1 MLGTNLRVAGVVV
14 GTLALYTI
22 LANSIPQVQS
32 EVPKVLDASA
42 MSPEQ
47 LVAAGQDLYNGAGGC
62 TACHGLGVRAP
73 NILTDERGTGAIGA
87 RCTTRESGKSCKEY
101 LHEALVQPGAYVAP
115 GYQPIMPDMSK
126 TLSPAQIWALIAFLE
141 SNGGT
146 VDVTSDDIP
155 SASESAGAEGG
166 GAVGGGFANGSTD
179 AVTMLRDGGCFGC
192 HKLGDEGAE
201 VGPNLSNVGA
211 RSNAATIR
219 QSILDPDAKVAA
231 GFEAMKGI
239 MPKGLGDQMTATQ
252 LEALVTFLASRK

>member
-1 MLGTNLRVAGVVV
+1 
-14 GTLALYTI
+14 
-22 LANSIPQVQS
+22 
-32 EVPKVLDASA
+32 
-42 MSPEQ
+42 
-47 LVAAGQDLYNGAGGC
+47 
-62 TACHGLGVRAP
+62 
-73 NILTDERGTGAIGA
+73 
-87 RCTTRESGKSCKEY
+87 
-101 LHEALVQPGAYVAP
+101 
-115 GYQPIMPDMSK
+115 
-126 TLSPAQIWALIAFLE
+126 
-141 SNGGT
+141 
-146 VDVTSDDIP
+146 
-155 SASESAGAEGG
+155 
-166 GAVGGGFANGSTD
+166 VGGGFANGSTD